1 MKKLLFFALV
11 IFWFS
16 CEPRQGQ
23 QVQEAPPK
31 PSSSLN
37 EIVAQEVLQATS
49 YTYVKGAEDG
59 KEVWMALPKRE
70 VELGKT
76 YYYNPEMEMKNFE
89 SKDLNR
95 TFESVYFVNAL
106 YDSPNMMTKLDGV
119 VPDDE
124 FHKKKESEQQKDVN
138 IQHEDGFTAIG
149 ILYESKESL
158 ENKKVKVKGIVT
170 KYNPGIM
177 DRNWV
182 HIQDGTGGET
192 SFDLTI
198 TTQDQIN
205 VGSIASFEGIVAV
218 NKDFGHGYKYELIIE
233 QATLLN
239 KKPEVKVN

>member
-1 MKKLLFFALV
+1 MKKVLLFALLV
-11 IFWFS
+11 FWFS

-23 QVQEAPPK
+23 QVQDVPPK
-31 PSSSLN
+31 SSSSMN

-49 YTYVKGAEDG
+49 YTYVKGDENG

-76 YYYNPEMEMKNFE
+76 YYFKPDMEMKNFE

-95 TFESVYFVNAL
+95 TFESVFFVSAL
-106 YDSPNMMTKLDGV
+106 FDSPDIRTKPDGV

-124 FHKKKESEQQKDVN
+124 YHKKKQSDQQRDVN
-138 IQHEDGFTAIG
+138 IQHEEGFTAIG
-149 ILYESKESL
+149 FLF
-158 ENKKVKVKGIVT
+158 ENKENFENKIVKVKGVVT

-177 DRNWV
+177 NRNWV

-198 TTQDQIN
+198 TTKDQIS
-205 VGSIASFEGIVAV
+205 VGSIASFEGIVAI
-218 NKDFGHGYKYELIIE
+218 NKDFGHGYKYKLIIE
-233 QATLLN
+233 QAKLLSR
-239 KKPEVKVN
+239 KPEVKIN